1 MEDPSNQKDILTQT
15 TAQDDG
21 TGRIHKKFHKPL
33 IIIAV
38 IIAVVFAVLI
48 VFNFLVRPY
57 DKTCSTYSNL
67 TIEQGDDTKSVSE
80 KLEEEGYIG
89 NASTFRLVSSLIL
102 KTDFKPGTY
111 YLSPSMDS
119 VSIAKALCLGSVTT
133 DGFIIPD
140 GFTVDQTISSLA
152 RDGFGD
158 KDAFLRAA
166 GDPFLSE
173 LDFIGTD
180 IKGISQVEGFL
191 MPGTYRLDTE
201 ADETMIIVTM
211 LDSFSHFFNDDY
223 RARTEELGLSVREV
237 ITIASMIE
245 RETSIDS
252 ERAQISSVIHNR
264 LNLGMI
270 SPEDFPAVPLCSP
283 GQESIK
289 AALYPSEDENT
300 YYVLSDKLDGSHV
313 FTADEAEYNALTE
326 AYNTAKAARDET
338 LKAKKEAKEESS
350 GGEQADETD
359 EAGTGE

>member
-21 TGRIHKKFHKPL
+21 TARIHRKFHKPL

-48 VFNFLVRPY
+48 VFNILVRPY

-67 TIEQGDDTKSVSE
+67 TIEEGDDAASVSQ
-80 KLEEEGYIG
+80 KLEDEGFIG

-102 KTDFKPGTY
+102 RTDFKPGTY

-119 VSIAKALCLGSVTT
+119 VSIAKALCLGNVTT

-166 GDPFLSE
+166 GDPFLGE

-180 IKGISQVEGFL
+180 IKGASQVEGFL

-211 LDSFSHFFNDDY
+211 LDNFSHFFNDDY
-223 RARTEELGLSVREV
+223 RARTEELGLSIRDV

-245 RETSIDS
+245 RETSIDG

-264 LNLGMI
+264 LNLGMMA
-270 SPEDFPAVPLCSP
+270 PEDFPAVPLCSP
-283 GQESIK
+283 GQASIK

-313 FTADEAEYNALTE
+313 FTADEGEYNTLVE
-326 AYNTAKAARDET
+326 AYNNARTARDEA
-338 LKAKKEAKEESS
+338 LKEKKESQEDSS
-350 GGEQADETD
+350 GEEQTD
-359 EAGTGE
+359 AEKTGE